1 MKKKGKN
8 NFLKTLMFQNIAVN
22 GGIIVAML
30 ILITLV
36 TTGMSSM
43 VSTAVTASTNE
54 VDLVYQIEELKMA
67 VSTIDGDVRAEVGA
81 FGGNDEIAKRYA
93 DDIVTQQTAIVGYE
107 EYIAQSILVTQTAD
121 GQAQY
126 EALAT
131 ALDSF
136 NSAVATLEQTL
147 KSGDVETVYALLEG
161 GEYSSSLQA
170 VYDCIAACNESTVG
184 LSDGLEAYLNQ
195 AKAGVV
201 RKAMAGFVIVLAL
214 VALSLLLSHFRNTR
228 VIDSIRKELDSI
240 ISNINAGKGDL
251 TARINTKTE
260 TEVKAI
266 KDGLNDFIETLQNII
281 RDVKEGTVVLKT
293 SSEEMTAQ
301 IRKASDNVTNSSAAL
316 EELSASMDN
325 VATTAAGINDR
336 LVDVKE
342 AVDTIN
348 DAAEEGNETARS
360 IKTEAAEIKS
370 EAEEKKANT
379 GAKMEEL
386 SSVLEQSVRDSE
398 KVKQINDLTN
408 DILDIASQTNLLA
421 LNASI
426 EAARAGEAG
435 KGFAVVADEISSL
448 AANSRE
454 TANTIQEISKEVTAA
469 VNTLSKN
476 AQEVLEFINTTVLAD
491 YDAFVETGDKYEN
504 TSAVIDQMIEKF
516 SERAD
521 HLREIMDEMVE
532 NVNAITQS
540 VEQSTQAI
548 SMSATNSTE
557 IVEEISEIDIAMGKN
572 NDVTEQLNSS
582 ADKFEI
588 V

>member
-43 VSTAVTASTNE
+43 VSTATVASTNE

-184 LSDGLEAYLNQ
+184 LSNGLEAYLNQ
-195 AKAGVV
+195 SKAGVV

>member
-1 MKKKGKN
+1 MKQKGKN

-43 VSTAVTASTNE
+43 VSTATVASTNE

-131 ALDSF
+131 ALDSY

-147 KSGDVETVYALLEG
+147 KSGDIETVYALLEG

-184 LSDGLEAYLNQ
+184 LSNGLEAYLNQ

-201 RKAMAGFVIVLAL
+201 RKAMVGFVIVLAL